1 MVPNPS
7 DLLHVTDDTPLLVG
21 STAGSKLNKEEKATQ
36 RGPHVAQ
43 AYLEALFSKASVVST
58 DYAQASW
65 VQPGE
70 ETWVLDL
77 TPWAGDRG
85 MASLNLMD
93 EAHNKYGILR
103 HVFVDPGYKRLGQG
117 ASFSHSRAA
126 NEIAN
131 QWMSRTRV
139 LHDYVQDSRGE
150 ITKVPKQ
157 PLDSVPQPA
166 EDVLR
171 QTPGAYEAWQG
182 LSKMDLKV
190 CVVRGPKLTISPQS

>member
-1 MVPNPS
+1 MS
-7 DLLHVTDDTPLLVG
+7 LF
-21 STAGSKLNKEEKATQ
+21 
-36 RGPHVAQ
+36 PHA
-43 AYLEALFSKASVVST
+43 
-58 DYAQASW
+58 
-65 VQPGE
+65 
-70 ETWVLDL
+70 
-77 TPWAGDRG
+77 
-85 MASLNLMD
+85 
-93 EAHNKYGILR
+93 
-103 HVFVDPGYKRLGQG
+103 
-117 ASFSHSRAA
+117 RAA
-126 NEIAN
+126 NEVAN

-190 CVVRGPKLTISPQS
+190 CVVRGPKITISPQTLA